1 MSTFTTFNGKNVAT
15 FICPKTSCHK
25 IKFIPGGELPACL
38 TGLFTS
44 EAIADRT
51 IAEYI
56 AKATP
61 QVGDKDQPKVKNK
74 A

>member
-15 FICPKTSCHK
+15 FICPKTTYHK
-25 IKFIPGGELPACL
+25 IKFVEGGELPEVL

-44 EAIADRT
+44 EAIADRA

-56 AKATP
+56 AK
-61 QVGDKDQPKVKNK
+61 DKPKVKVK
-74 A
+74 V

>member
-15 FICPKTSCHK
+15 FICPKTTYHK
-25 IKFIPGGELPACL
+25 IKFVEGGELPVCL

-44 EAIADRT
+44 EALADRA

-56 AKATP
+56 AK
-61 QVGDKDQPKVKNK
+61 DQPKVKVK